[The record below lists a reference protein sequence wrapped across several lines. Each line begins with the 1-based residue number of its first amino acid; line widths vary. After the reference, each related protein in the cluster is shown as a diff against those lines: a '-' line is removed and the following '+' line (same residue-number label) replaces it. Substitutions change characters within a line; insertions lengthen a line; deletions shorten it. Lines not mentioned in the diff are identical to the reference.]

1 MVSKVI
7 SQITRIRYNT
17 LELKAKDRQEK
28 HALMTVQYPL
38 YLQQIG
44 NSLTSEAIKIFINDM
59 GNGGEILHDFEGEIT
74 EVMLTQTLKNIEELL
89 ENTEEDFKK
98 SRKVYNILVEAL
110 QNLYHHTDAQA
121 AEVLDNGDQKKTAR
135 FILALKNEEYNIL
148 AANYIVK
155 DNIPTLKSKL
165 DKVNSLEKDGLR
177 ELYKE
182 VLNNGQYSVH
192 GGGGLGM
199 IDIARKSGNK
209 LVYDFSD
216 VNEDYGLFTLKIKV

>member
-1 MVSKVI
+1 
-7 SQITRIRYNT
+7 
-17 LELKAKDRQEK
+17 
-28 HALMTVQYPL
+28 MTVQYPL
-38 YLQQIG
+38 YLQQIV
-44 NSLTSEAIKIFINDM
+44 NSLTSEVIKIFINDM

-74 EVMLTQTLKNIEELL
+74 EVVLTQTLKNIEELL
-89 ENTEEDFKK
+89 EKTEEDFKK

-121 AEVLDNGDQKKTAR
+121 AVVLDNGDQKKTAK

-209 LVYDFSD
+209 LEYDFSD

>member
-1 MVSKVI
+1 
-7 SQITRIRYNT
+7 
-17 LELKAKDRQEK
+17 
-28 HALMTVQYPL
+28 MTVQYPL
-38 YLQQIG
+38 YLQQIV
-44 NSLTSEAIKIFINDM
+44 NSLTSEVIKIFINDM

-74 EVMLTQTLKNIEELL
+74 EVVLTQTLKNIEELL
-89 ENTEEDFKK
+89 EKTEEDFKK

-121 AEVLDNGDQKKTAR
+121 AEVLDNGDQKKTAK

-165 DKVNSLEKDGLR
+165 DRVNSLEKDGLR

-209 LVYDFSD
+209 LEYDFSD